1 MSTELA
7 FLDNIGQSRESF
19 TDAEFTGVA
28 KAIVKVANLYADL
41 IRKNFNQS
49 DAVSSGRG
57 VDSIQPLEI
66 EYNGKVFS
74 IKIQAKDYLQFV
86 SAGVNGV
93 VQDRGS
99 IYSFRNYGTPD
110 SMVQNVKDWLI
121 REGKMGKAKKIG
133 KEKIVPV
140 SQKERRRMNLSRQKI
155 EDITARS
162 AAYMIKRQGIKGNFA
177 IERATDD
184 MTRIISSQLSAAL
197 RADIIRNIV

>member
-1 MSTELA
+1 MSKNVD
-7 FLDNIGQSRESF
+7 LDRLDFVGESKSSF
-19 TDAEFTGVA
+19 TEAEFTGVA
-28 KAIVKVANLYADL
+28 KAIVQVANLYCDL
-41 IRKNFNQS
+41 IRKNFNQV
-49 DAVSSGRG
+49 DAVSSGAG
-57 VDSIQPLEI
+57 DKSLKPLEL
-66 EYNGKVFS
+66 EYNDKVFS

-99 IYSFRNYGTPD
+99 IYSFRNYSTPD

-121 REGKMGKAKKIG
+121 REGEMGAKMQERGMK
-133 KEKIVPV
+133 PV
-140 SQKERRRMNLSRQKI
+140 SQKEKKRIALSRQKI